1 MLNFLNISAQ
11 FCIISL
17 LSCWLN
23 QLYRQNKSELSFP
36 HKYPYPWQWRAIK
49 IFVITGTFLLLI
61 TALLPNSLISSNLM
75 AIYGI
80 FSYQPSNGLLTDYG
94 FFFVLYSSFLLI
106 MMWSDMEQQIIMNPQ
121 LALFAI
127 LGLCYQLLLQPDQL
141 FLQLITALASG
152 LIFLLLAIL
161 TRGGI
166 GGGDIKLLAALGLWL
181 KPEAMEV
188 TGIGGIILGGLLAL
202 MAILSKKKKPQGL
215 HSLRPWF
222 YCSCSIC
229 LFPANT
235 LATQISPGLWPGD
248 IFSLD

>member
-1 MLNFLNISAQ
+1 MLNFLNIFVQ

-23 QLYRQNKSELSFP
+23 LLYQQNKAELSFP
-36 HKYPYPWQWRAIK
+36 HKYPCPWQWRGIK
-49 IFVITGTFLLLI
+49 IFFLTGTFLLLI

-75 AIYGI
+75 AIYGV
-80 FSYQPSNGLLTDYG
+80 FSYQPSNGLLTGYG

-106 MMWSDMEQQIIMNPQ
+106 MMWSDMEQQIIMNHQ

-141 FLQLITALASG
+141 LIQLITALASG

-166 GGGDIKLLAALGLWL
+166 GGGDIKLLASLGLWL
-181 KPEAMEV
+181 KPEAMEF

-202 MAILSKKKKPQGL
+202 MAILSKKKSRKDYIPYG
-215 HSLRPWF
+215 PGF
-222 YCSCSIC
+222 IIAA
-229 LFPANT
+229 LFAYF
-235 LATQISPGLWPGD
+235 L
-248 IFSLD
+248 

>member
-1 MLNFLNISAQ
+1 MLNFLNISVQ

-23 QLYRQNKSELSFP
+23 LLYQQNKRELSFP
-36 HKYPYPWQWRAIK
+36 HKYPCIWQWRAIK
-49 IFVITGTFLLLI
+49 IFVITGTFLLLV

-80 FSYQPSNGLLTDYG
+80 FPYQPSDGMLTGYG

-106 MMWSDMEQQIIMNPQ
+106 MMWSDMEQQIIMNTQ

-141 FLQLITALASG
+141 LLQILTAIASG

-181 KPEAMEV
+181 NPEAMEF

-202 MAILSKKKKPQGL
+202 MAILSKRKSRKDYIPYG
-215 HSLRPWF
+215 PGF
-222 YCSCSIC
+222 IVAA
-229 LFPANT
+229 LFSYF
-235 LATQISPGLWPGD
+235 I
-248 IFSLD
+248 

>member
-1 MLNFLNISAQ
+1 MLNFLNIFVQ

-23 QLYRQNKSELSFP
+23 LLYQQNKGELSFP
-36 HKYPYPWQWRAIK
+36 HQYPCPWQWRAIK

-61 TALLPNSLISSNLM
+61 TALLPNSLINSNLM
-75 AIYGI
+75 AIYSI
-80 FSYQPSNGLLTDYG
+80 FPYQSYNGLLTGYG

-106 MMWSDMEQQIIMNPQ
+106 MMWSDMEQQIIMNTQ

-141 FLQLITALASG
+141 LIQLITALASG

-166 GGGDIKLLAALGLWL
+166 GGGDIKLLASLGLWL
-181 KPEAMEV
+181 KPEAMEF
-188 TGIGGIILGGLLAL
+188 TGIVGIILGGLLAL
-202 MAILSKKKKPQGL
+202 MAILSKRKSRKDYIPYG
-215 HSLRPWF
+215 PGF
-222 YCSCSIC
+222 IIAA
-229 LFPANT
+229 LFAYF
-235 LATQISPGLWPGD
+235 L
-248 IFSLD
+248 

>member
-1 MLNFLNISAQ
+1 MSNFLNIPVQ
-11 FCIISL
+11 LCIISL

-23 QLYRQNKSELSFP
+23 QLYQQNKAELSFP
-36 HKYPYPWQWRAIK
+36 HKYPYPWQWRGIK
-49 IFVITGTFLLLI
+49 IFFLAGTFLLLI
-61 TALLPNSLISSNLM
+61 TALLPNSVITLNLM
-75 AIYGI
+75 SIYDI
-80 FSYQPSNGLLTDYG
+80 FPYQPSDGLLTGYG

-141 FLQLITALASG
+141 LIQLLTALASG

-181 KPEAMEV
+181 KPEAMEIA
-188 TGIGGIILGGLLAL
+188 GIGGIILGGLLAL
-202 MAILSKKKKPQGL
+202 MAILSKRKSRKDYIPYG
-215 HSLRPWF
+215 PGF
-222 YCSCSIC
+222 IVAA
-229 LFPANT
+229 LFAYF
-235 LATQISPGLWPGD
+235 L
-248 IFSLD
+248 

>member
-1 MLNFLNISAQ
+1 MSNFLNTPVQ
-11 FCIISL
+11 LCIISL

-23 QLYRQNKSELSFP
+23 QLYQQNKAELSFP
-36 HKYPYPWQWRAIK
+36 HKYPCPWQWRGIK
-49 IFVITGTFLLLI
+49 IFFLAGTFLLLI
-61 TALLPNSLISSNLM
+61 TILLPNSVISLNLM
-75 AIYGI
+75 SIYGI
-80 FSYQPSNGLLTDYG
+80 FPYQPSDGLLTGYG

-141 FLQLITALASG
+141 LIQLLTALASG

-181 KPEAMEV
+181 KPEAMEF

-202 MAILSKKKKPQGL
+202 MAILSKRKSRKDYIPYG
-215 HSLRPWF
+215 PGF
-222 YCSCSIC
+222 IIAA
-229 LFPANT
+229 LFAYF
-235 LATQISPGLWPGD
+235 L
-248 IFSLD
+248 

>member
-1 MLNFLNISAQ
+1 
-11 FCIISL
+11 
-17 LSCWLN
+17 
-23 QLYRQNKSELSFP
+23 
-36 HKYPYPWQWRAIK
+36 
-49 IFVITGTFLLLI
+49 
-61 TALLPNSLISSNLM
+61 M

-80 FSYQPSNGLLTDYG
+80 FSYQPSNGLLTGYG
-94 FFFVLYSSFLLI
+94 FFFVLYSSFLLF

-141 FLQLITALASG
+141 LLQLLTAIASG
-152 LIFLLLAIL
+152 LILLLLAIL

-202 MAILSKKKKPQGL
+202 MAILSKRK
-215 HSLRPWF
+215 SR
-222 YCSCSIC
+222 
-229 LFPANT
+229 N
-235 LATQISPGLWPGD
+235 
-248 IFSLD
+248 

>member
-1 MLNFLNISAQ
+1 MLNFLNISVQ

-23 QLYRQNKSELSFP
+23 LLYQQNKGELSFP
-36 HKYPYPWQWRAIK
+36 HQYPCPWQWRAIK

-61 TALLPNSLISSNLM
+61 TALLPNSLINSNLM
-75 AIYGI
+75 AIYSI
-80 FSYQPSNGLLTDYG
+80 FPYQSYNGLLTGYG

-141 FLQLITALASG
+141 LIQLLTAIASG

-181 KPEAMEV
+181 KPEAMEF

-202 MAILSKKKKPQGL
+202 MAILSKRKSRKDYIPYG
-215 HSLRPWF
+215 PGF
-222 YCSCSIC
+222 IVAA
-229 LFPANT
+229 LFAYF
-235 LATQISPGLWPGD
+235 L
-248 IFSLD
+248 

>member
-1 MLNFLNISAQ
+1 MLNFLNISVQ

-23 QLYRQNKSELSFP
+23 QLYQQNKWELSYP
-36 HKYPYPWQWRAIK
+36 HKYPCPWQWRGIK
-49 IFVITGTFLLLI
+49 IFFLTGTFLLLI
-61 TALLPNSLISSNLM
+61 TALLPNSLIISNLM
-75 AIYGI
+75 TIYGI
-80 FSYQPSNGLLTDYG
+80 FPYQPSDGLLTGSG

-121 LALFAI
+121 LTLFAI

-141 FLQLITALASG
+141 FLQLLTSLASG
-152 LIFLLLAIL
+152 LIFLVLAIL

-181 KPEAMEV
+181 KPEAMEF

-202 MAILSKKKKPQGL
+202 MAILSKRKSRKDYIPYG
-215 HSLRPWF
+215 PGF
-222 YCSCSIC
+222 IVAA
-229 LFPANT
+229 LFAYF
-235 LATQISPGLWPGD
+235 L
-248 IFSLD
+248 

>member
-1 MLNFLNISAQ
+1 MLNFLNIFVQ

-23 QLYRQNKSELSFP
+23 LLYQQNKGELSFP
-36 HKYPYPWQWRAIK
+36 HKYPCPWQWRGIK
-49 IFVITGTFLLLI
+49 IFFLTGTFLLLI
-61 TALLPNSLISSNLM
+61 TALLPDSIISLNLM
-75 AIYGI
+75 AIYGV
-80 FSYQPSNGLLTDYG
+80 FSYQPSDGLLTGSG

-121 LALFAI
+121 LTLFAI

-141 FLQLITALASG
+141 LIQLLTAIVSG

-181 KPEAMEV
+181 KPEAMKF

-202 MAILSKKKKPQGL
+202 MAILSKRKSRKDYIPYG
-215 HSLRPWF
+215 PGF
-222 YCSCSIC
+222 IVAA
-229 LFPANT
+229 LFAYF
-235 LATQISPGLWPGD
+235 L
-248 IFSLD
+248 

>member
-1 MLNFLNISAQ
+1 MLNFLNIFVQ

-23 QLYRQNKSELSFP
+23 LLYQQNKAELSFP
-36 HKYPYPWQWRAIK
+36 HKYPCPWQWRGIK
-49 IFVITGTFLLLI
+49 IFFLTGTFLLLI
-61 TALLPNSLISSNLM
+61 TALLPNSIISLNLM

-80 FSYQPSNGLLTDYG
+80 FPYQPSNGLLTGYG

-106 MMWSDMEQQIIMNPQ
+106 MMWSDMEQQIIMNHQ

-141 FLQLITALASG
+141 LIQLITALASG

-166 GGGDIKLLAALGLWL
+166 GGGDIKLLASLGLWL
-181 KPEAMEV
+181 KPEAMEF

-202 MAILSKKKKPQGL
+202 MAILSKRKSRKDYIPYG
-215 HSLRPWF
+215 PGF
-222 YCSCSIC
+222 IIAA
-229 LFPANT
+229 LFAYF
-235 LATQISPGLWPGD
+235 L
-248 IFSLD
+248 

>member
-1 MLNFLNISAQ
+1 
-11 FCIISL
+11 
-17 LSCWLN
+17 
-23 QLYRQNKSELSFP
+23 
-36 HKYPYPWQWRAIK
+36 
-49 IFVITGTFLLLI
+49 
-61 TALLPNSLISSNLM
+61 M

-80 FSYQPSNGLLTDYG
+80 FSYQPSNGLLTGYG

-141 FLQLITALASG
+141 LLQLLTAIASG
-152 LIFLLLAIL
+152 LILLLLAIL
-161 TRGGI
+161 TR

-202 MAILSKKKKPQGL
+202 MAILSKRKSRKDYIPYG
-215 HSLRPWF
+215 PGF
-222 YCSCSIC
+222 IVAA
-229 LFPANT
+229 LFAYF
-235 LATQISPGLWPGD
+235 L
-248 IFSLD
+248 

>member
-1 MLNFLNISAQ
+1 MLNFLNIFVQ

-23 QLYRQNKSELSFP
+23 LLYQQNKAELSFP
-36 HKYPYPWQWRAIK
+36 HKYPCPWQWRGIK
-49 IFVITGTFLLLI
+49 IFFLTETFLLLI
-61 TALLPNSLISSNLM
+61 TALLPNSIISLNLM

-80 FSYQPSNGLLTDYG
+80 FPYQPSNGLLTGYG

-106 MMWSDMEQQIIMNPQ
+106 MMWSDMEQQIIMNHQ

-141 FLQLITALASG
+141 LIQLITALASG

-166 GGGDIKLLAALGLWL
+166 GGGDIKLLASLGLWL
-181 KPEAMEV
+181 KPEAMEF

-202 MAILSKKKKPQGL
+202 MAILSKRKSRKDYIPYG
-215 HSLRPWF
+215 PGF
-222 YCSCSIC
+222 IIAA
-229 LFPANT
+229 LFAYF
-235 LATQISPGLWPGD
+235 L
-248 IFSLD
+248 

>member
-1 MLNFLNISAQ
+1 MLNFLNIFVQ

-23 QLYRQNKSELSFP
+23 LLYQQNKGELSFP
-36 HKYPYPWQWRAIK
+36 HKYPCPWQWRAIK

-61 TALLPNSLISSNLM
+61 KALLPNSRISSNLM
-75 AIYGI
+75 AIYSI
-80 FSYQPSNGLLTDYG
+80 FPYQPSEGLLTGYG

-106 MMWSDMEQQIIMNPQ
+106 MMWSDMEQQIIMNTQ

-127 LGLCYQLLLQPDQL
+127 LGLCYQLLLQPDHL
-141 FLQLITALASG
+141 LIQLITALTSG

-166 GGGDIKLLAALGLWL
+166 GGGDIKLLASLGLWL

-202 MAILSKKKKPQGL
+202 MAILSKRKSRKDYIPYG
-215 HSLRPWF
+215 PGF
-222 YCSCSIC
+222 IVAA
-229 LFPANT
+229 LFAYF
-235 LATQISPGLWPGD
+235 L
-248 IFSLD
+248 